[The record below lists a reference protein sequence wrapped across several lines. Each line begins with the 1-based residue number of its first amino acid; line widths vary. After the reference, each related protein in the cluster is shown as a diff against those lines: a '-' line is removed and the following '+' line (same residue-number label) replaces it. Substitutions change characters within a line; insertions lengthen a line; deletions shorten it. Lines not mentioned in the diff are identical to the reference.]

1 MIFEELKDSEQ
12 NSEVAHLTK
21 VDSTSNISTQ
31 EVFSLLEERLILDL
45 TRRKIGEVVIRKEIE
60 TQIVQMQVPVR
71 REKLIVEQVSPEY
84 KLLAEINLGQ
94 ANTFDRGIADQI
106 GDNLTPVD
114 NDEEPISFEPISFE
128 LDDLGQK
135 FNQTKIHG
143 SFYSPEVAR
152 DLLNDIASLPGR
164 DCQTI
169 QVEIVLKDSRDR
181 DIYQALFD
189 RYCQD

>member
-21 VDSTSNISTQ
+21 VDSTSNILTQ
-31 EVFSLLEERLILDL
+31 EIFSLLEERLTLDL
-45 TRRKIGEVVIRKEIE
+45 TRRKIGEVVVRKEIE

-94 ANTFDRGIADQI
+94 VNTFGRMIVDPLSDT
-106 GDNLTPVD
+106 LTPVG
-114 NDEEPISFEPISFE
+114 NDEDPISFE
-128 LDDLGQK
+128 LDYLDQK
-135 FNQTKIHG
+135 FTQENVHG

-152 DLLNDIASLPGR
+152 DLLNEIASLPGR
-164 DCQTI
+164 DSQTI
-169 QVEIVLKDSRDR
+169 RVEIVLKDLRDR
-181 DIYQALFD
+181 DIYQTLFD